1 MKKFFI
7 ALGILLVVV
16 GLVLAC
22 VFGCIRGFDSMK
34 NAFVQDISAAD
45 EYKSVEI
52 DSTRALNLD
61 IFANSYSVY
70 LRCSDEIGNKVQVKY
85 LSEMLNKGV
94 TIDIANDSN
103 NNVTVE
109 EDDESGW
116 FPFAFFGD
124 IFGKK
129 RYIVVEVPSGIEVN
143 VNVTSNVGKF
153 DVKENVGLILGEVKC
168 KLAAG
173 SIYMDDV
180 SPLNLTLRTE
190 AGSVYLKN
198 VTSKTVTLTTQA
210 GSIKVNSLYCDVL
223 DVHSD
228 AGSVKVAETTATNKA
243 VVKVMSGSVKCDVET
258 EDLDIR
264 SDAGSVNFTTAAK
277 KIHLE
282 SNAGSVSGTINRA
295 RSEYNIIVEKSL
307 GSSNI
312 SSTTN
317 AGATGNWYVEVDVGS
332 IHINFAN

>member
-22 VFGCIRGFDSMK
+22 IFGCIRGFDSMK

-45 EYKSVEI
+45 EYKSVEV
-52 DSTRALNLD
+52 DSTRPLNLD

-70 LRCSDEIGNKVQVKY
+70 LRCSEEIGNKVQVKY
-85 LSEMLNKGV
+85 LSEMLRKGV
-94 TIDIANDSN
+94 TIDISNEN

-109 EDDESGW
+109 EDDESAW

-153 DVKENVGLILGEVKC
+153 DVKESSGLIFGEVSC
-168 KLAAG
+168 KLSAG
-173 SIYMDDV
+173 SIYMDNV
-180 SPLNLTLRTE
+180 SPDNLTLTTE
-190 AGSVYLKN
+190 AGSVFLNN
-198 VTSKTVTLTTQA
+198 VTSNTVTLKTQA
-210 GSIKVNSLYCDVL
+210 GSVNINSLYCKVL

-228 AGSVKVAETTATNKA
+228 AGSVKVLETTAEDKA
-243 VVKVMSGSVKCDVET
+243 VVEVVGGSVKCDVET
-258 EDLDIR
+258 DVLNIR
-264 SDAGSVNFTTAAK
+264 SDAGSINFTTAADN
-277 KIHLE
+277 IRLE
-282 SNAGSVSGTINRA
+282 SNAGSVSGTINRS
-295 RSEYNIIVEKSL
+295 RSEYNITVEKSI

-312 SSTTN
+312 SSTES
-317 AGATGNWYVEVDVGS
+317 AGASGNLYVEVDVGS
-332 IHINFAN
+332 IHINFAK